1 VNEFEAMKTLL
12 AGRGMRLGI
21 AIRPMNSPG
30 SPVYH
35 TVENVW
41 PPALVLGG
49 SIFATWAVHY
59 YLGFAVLAVG
69 CFWWLTMYQPRISAG
84 VHARTADL
92 VLNDI
97 RAFDALWKKGVLSL
111 IATLPDGT
119 QQVAT
124 RREDWR
130 EFIRQHA
137 GES

>member
-1 VNEFEAMKTLL
+1 MTEFDQMKMLL
-12 AGRGMRLGI
+12 NGGGMKLGI

-30 SPVYH
+30 SPVYNA
-35 TVENVW
+35 TENVW
-41 PPALVLGG
+41 PPALVLG
-49 SIFATWAVHY
+49 SSMLATWGVHY

-69 CFWWLTMYQPRISAG
+69 CWWWLAKYQPRISAG
-84 VHARTADL
+84 VHDRTAAL
-92 VLNDI
+92 VLDDI

-130 EFIRQHA
+130 AFIRHYA